1 MYKINIFCAERSYE
15 WVQQIDRLV
24 IANCTFHYYTYTS
37 FEELHTL
44 LRAHLLEGDGAL
56 FSGQIP
62 YFFAQANMKNN
73 TVPMA
78 YFDISERDFYRLLT
92 ELFYTHDL
100 RLKEIAIDF
109 CYEENGYLGIHEWQ
123 ADDLPQLFSQT
134 MNSYATSN
142 IIEAVVD
149 WHTTLYQQGKTKLSL
164 TRVAEMV
171 DQLAEHNVP
180 YMFVHPS
187 PYAVEKTIK
196 RFVQQLDMA
205 QLIQNQVVVAVIHIP
220 VDKTDV
226 ETLEYRQ
233 ISLYK
238 AILDLKQQ
246 HSHIIVHREATAMMI
261 LTTHAHFITLTKNRT
276 TCELVAYLE
285 KQLSFPV
292 KVGWGVGRTLQESRE
307 FAQQAV
313 QRCTSKH
320 TEGYMKG
327 ETYEIGPL
335 LAGVSLQYDASRQAQ
350 LKAMS
355 VSKQLPFAQLQ
366 KIDAVIQTL
375 QTPILNGEL
384 LADHL
389 NMTVRSANRIL
400 QNLCQKKLATELP
413 TVVSSTRG
421 RPKKFYKIH
430 LENESI

>member
-1 MYKINIFCAERSYE
+1 MYHINIFCAQRSYE
-15 WVQQIDRLV
+15 WVKYIDKLA
-24 IANCTFHYYTYTS
+24 IKNCTFHYYTYTS
-37 FEELHTL
+37 FEQLHAL
-44 LRAHLLEGDGAL
+44 LRAHLSEGDGAL

-62 YFFAQANMKNN
+62 YFFAQANMKET

-92 ELFYTHDL
+92 ELFYTRDL

-109 CYEENGYLGIHEWQ
+109 CYEENGYLGIHEWRE
-123 ADDLPQLFSQT
+123 DDLPQLFSQT

-142 IIEAVVD
+142 IIESVVD
-149 WHTTLYQQGKTKLSL
+149 WHTTLYQKGKTKLSL

-171 DQLAEHNVP
+171 DQLAARGVP
-180 YMFVHPS
+180 YIFVHPS

-196 RFVQQLDMA
+196 RFIQQLDMA
-205 QLIQNQVVVAVIHIP
+205 QLIQNQVVVAAIHIP

-226 ETLEYRQ
+226 ETLEYRH

-246 HSHIIVHREATAMMI
+246 HPHIIVHREATAMML
-261 LTTHAHFITLTKNRT
+261 LTTYAHFIALTKERT
-276 TCELVAYLE
+276 TCELVAYLS

-292 KVGWGVGRTLQESRE
+292 KVGWGIGQTLQQSRA

-335 LAGVSLQYDASRQAQ
+335 LAGVTLQYDASRQQ
-350 LKAMS
+350 RLKDIS
-355 VSKQLPFAQLQ
+355 ISKQLPFAQLQ

-400 QNLCQKKLATELP
+400 QNLCQKQLATELP
-413 TVVSSTRG
+413 NVVASTRG
-421 RPKKFYKIH
+421 RPKKFYKIY
-430 LENESI
+430 LGKESI